1 MIITVM
7 SYNTYG
13 ANEFFLCCCY
23 FADGMFRHPHFFCLD
38 ICHVCSLSDV
48 VYNSSSLTC
57 VAEICKGT
65 INNEI

>member
-7 SYNTYG
+7 SYNACG
-13 ANEFFLCCCY
+13 ANEFFYGTAVLLMGC
-23 FADGMFRHPHFFCLD
+23 FGTAIFVCLH

-57 VAEICKGT
+57 GAEFCKGT
-65 INNEI
+65 KNNKI